1 MGRNQTVEPY
11 VYCHGYF
18 GHCQSIIAWSHLFMF
33 QPVTNDILG
42 SNDWIEGMLVAKYP
56 THLYKFFLMI
66 EDLSCKQRIYA
77 TLKHYF
83 LGFCVEIWW
92 DPLTIR
98 TWYWCGYKNSLL
110 GSKLVSYVFEK
121 LMNVRPMI
129 QVKLHLIGRRP
140 MIPCF
145 LL

>member
-1 MGRNQTVEPY
+1 
-11 VYCHGYF
+11 
-18 GHCQSIIAWSHLFMF
+18 MF

-83 LGFCVEIWW
+83 LGFCVEIW
-92 DPLTIR
+92 
-98 TWYWCGYKNSLL
+98 
-110 GSKLVSYVFEK
+110 
-121 LMNVRPMI
+121 
-129 QVKLHLIGRRP
+129 
-140 MIPCF
+140 
-145 LL
+145 